1 MIRLA
6 TDVGGTFTDLVAFDE
21 TTGAVFTAKTLTTP
35 QDQSRGVLAA
45 IAEARELH
53 GLDPAAVAYFVHGGT
68 AVINAVTERK
78 GVMTALV
85 TTRGFRDVLEIGRG
99 NRPDLY
105 NLRSRTPPPFVPR
118 ALRFEVG
125 ERVAADGTVVTPL
138 AEGDVARVAEA
149 CRAAGVEALA
159 IVFLHSYRAPAH
171 EERAARLLR
180 EALPGVT
187 VCASC
192 EVSREWREYERSS
205 TAVLNAYVQPI
216 VRRYLS
222 GLADGLTKVSVAP
235 PHHAMLSSG
244 GVASFA
250 QAMAQ
255 PLTLLESGPAG
266 GAAGAARIARA
277 LGSEGVIYLDVGGT
291 TAKCCLVGA
300 DGPETSHLYHVE
312 KTRLW
317 PGYPVQ
323 APVVDIVEIGAGGG
337 SIVGVDAQGRLSV
350 GPRSAGADP
359 GPVCY
364 GRGGTQPTLTDAAV
378 VLGHVDPATF
388 AAGRMRLDRDGA
400 VGAYEALG
408 RALAMDARAAAEAA
422 FAVASANMINALKL
436 VTVQR
441 GHDPRKF
448 RLVVSGGAGPL
459 FAAALGRALGV
470 RGVVIPPWPGIFS
483 AWGMLAARP
492 RAEARRTVFLPLDEN
507 APAAAGA
514 VLDELTQEARRKL
527 DDGCDIT
534 VRHSLDMRYRGQE
547 HSVVVP
553 CVPREPAPALAAR
566 FHAEHERSYSF
577 RLDGHVVEITH
588 ASVAAE
594 RDVALIGLPVSPQ
607 GAAPEPRHRGDGWTV
622 WRREALP
629 GGFSLEGPALV
640 EEGTT
645 TTVIP
650 PGDRATVT
658 KDGLLLVE
666 RAQAGGPETGEHA

>member
-21 TTGAVFTAKTLTTP
+21 ATGRVFTAKTLTTP
-35 QDQSRGVLAA
+35 RDQSQGVLAA
-45 IAEARELH
+45 IRLAAENH

-78 GVMTALV
+78 GVRTALV

-105 NLRSRTPPPFVPR
+105 NLRSRTPPAFVPR
-118 ALRFEVG
+118 SLRFEVT
-125 ERVAADGTVVTPL
+125 ERVASDGSVVVPL
-138 AEGDVARVAEA
+138 NESDVAAVARA
-149 CRAAGVEALA
+149 CREAAVEAVA
-159 IVFLHSYRAPAH
+159 VVFLHSYRAPDH
-171 EERAARLLR
+171 ERRVADLLR
-180 EALPGVT
+180 AALPGVT
-187 VCASC
+187 VCASH

-222 GLADGLTKVSVAP
+222 GLAEGLAAASVAP

-250 QAMAQ
+250 QAMEQ

-277 LGSEGVIYLDVGGT
+277 LGTGGVIYLDVGGT
-291 TAKCCLVGA
+291 TAKCCLVGP
-300 DGPETSHLYHVE
+300 DGPETTHLYHVE

-337 SIVGVDAQGRLSV
+337 SIVAVDAQGRLSV
-350 GPRSAGADP
+350 GPHSAGADP

-364 GRGGTQPTLTDAAV
+364 GRGGTQATLTDAAV
-378 VLGHVDPATF
+378 VLGYVDPETF
-388 AAGRMRLDRDGA
+388 AAGTMQLDRNGA
-400 VGAYEALG
+400 RRVYEELG
-408 RALAMDARAAAEAA
+408 HGLGLDAGGAAEAA

-441 GHDPRKF
+441 GHDPRRF
-448 RLVVSGGAGPL
+448 HLVVSGGAGPL
-459 FAAALGRALGV
+459 FAAALGRALGT
-470 RGVVIPPWPGIFS
+470 RSVVIPPWPGIFS

-492 RAEARRTVFLPLDEN
+492 RAEERRTTFLPL
-507 APAAAGA
+507 AARASAAAGA
-514 VLDELTQEARRKL
+514 MLEELAREARSKL
-527 DDGCDIT
+527 GGGDRIG
-534 VRHSLDMRYRGQE
+534 VRFSLDMRYRGQE
-547 HSVVVP
+547 HSVTVACTPGEEVDT
-553 CVPREPAPALAAR
+553 LAAR

-577 RLDGHVVEITH
+577 RLDGHAVEITH

-594 RDVALIGLPVSPQ
+594 REVALIGLPRAEG
-607 GAAPEPRHRGDGWTV
+607 GAAPEPRRGAGGWAV
-622 WRREALP
+622 YRREDLP
-629 GGFSLEGPALV
+629 AGFSFAGPALV
-640 EEGTT
+640 EEDTT
-645 TTVIP
+645 TTVVP
-650 PGDRATVT
+650 AGDRASVTV
-658 KDGLLLVE
+658 DGLLSIGRE
-666 RAQAGGPETGEHA
+666 